1 MHVIFYIIFICL
13 QTKQGNC
20 IKRNDS
26 VECKRICGQR
36 GGGQP
41 EMAQWSRVDHAH
53 LEKLG
58 SQHPHEAGNIRTLIS
73 AFMNTMYLDYA
84 HPRLLEDILRLS
96 SDLHVSSSSPSSSL
110 FLI

>member
-58 SQHPHEAGNIRTLIS
+58 SRHPHEAGNIRTLIS

-84 HPRLLEDILRLS
+84 TPGSSKTS
-96 SDLHVSSSSPSSSL
+96 SDYPLIFMSPPPPLLPLYS
-110 FLI
+110 